1 MYSTLPKVCHIKRE
15 KQNKVFNGMAIKDN
29 VDDRNIKVMTMMT
42 NEIFWKL
49 FEIETIFSKPCMKSY
64 FWMVFH

>member
-1 MYSTLPKVCHIKRE
+1 MQPYLKVCHIKRE
-15 KQNKVFNGMAIKDN
+15 KQNKVFNGVAIKAN

-42 NEIFWKL
+42 NEIFGKL

-64 FWMVFH
+64 FWMVFQ